1 MAGAGQDFSPIFVET
16 CPALLAMSVSIQTP
30 QNVRLEYE
38 PASLGDRILA
48 TILDNLV
55 MLGWVLLTAALP
67 LSLKIDIGTFYVVL
81 VIVIPILLYHFICEW
96 LLNGQ
101 SVGKIAMKT
110 RVVMLDGSQPGIGGY
125 LLRWLL
131 RLVDIGLFSGL
142 IAVICVAATGRGQRL
157 GDLAAGTTVVKLTRR
172 VSLNE
177 VLYNPLPVNY
187 IVQFP
192 DVRQLSDRDIQIIR
206 EALRRADET
215 TLWRTADKVREVTGI
230 QTILSAR
237 AFLET
242 VISDYQFLAMQ
253 D

>member
-1 MAGAGQDFSPIFVET
+1 
-16 CPALLAMSVSIQTP
+16 MSVSIQTS

-48 TILDNLV
+48 TILDYLV

-67 LSLKIDIGTFYVVL
+67 TALNIEIGTFYVVL

-101 SVGKIAMKT
+101 SVGKIARKI

-131 RLVDIGLFSGL
+131 RIVDIGLFSGL
-142 IAVICVAATGRGQRL
+142 VAVICVAATGRGQRL
-157 GDLAAGTTVVKLTRR
+157 GDLAAGTTVVKLTRK
-172 VSLNE
+172 VSLDE
-177 VLYNPLPVNY
+177 VLYNPLPPNY
-187 IVQFP
+187 VVQFP
-192 DVRQLSDRDIQIIR
+192 DVRQLADRDIQIIR
-206 EALRRADET
+206 EALRRADPAS
-215 TLWRTADKVREVTGI
+215 LDRTAEKVQEVTGI
-230 QTILSAR
+230 RTTLWAR

>member
-1 MAGAGQDFSPIFVET
+1 
-16 CPALLAMSVSIQTP
+16 MSVSIQTS

-55 MLGWVLLTAALP
+55 RVGWGLLTAALP
-67 LSLKIDIGTFYVVL
+67 LSLKINIGTFYVVL
-81 VIVIPILLYHFICEW
+81 VVVIPILLYHFVCEW

-110 RVVMLDGSQPGIGGY
+110 RVVMLDGSQPGIGAY

-131 RLVDIGLFSGL
+131 RIVDISLFSGL
-142 IAVICVAATGRGQRL
+142 VAVICVAATGRGQRL
-157 GDLAAGTTVVKLTRR
+157 GDLAAGTTVVKLARK
-172 VSLNE
+172 VSLEE
-177 VLYNPLPVNY
+177 VLYNPLPDNY
-187 IVQFP
+187 VVQFP
-192 DVRQLSDRDIQIIR
+192 EVRQLSDHDIQVIR
-206 EALRRADET
+206 EVLRRADPA
-215 TLWRTADKVREVTGI
+215 TLDHTADKVRQVIGV
-230 QTILSAR
+230 QTNLWAR

-242 VISDYQFLAMQ
+242 VINDYQFLAMQ